1 MDGFLNLLPIDNA
14 KYSMLSSE
22 YGLDGYKIVDRMH
35 GNLALVKDGRII
47 KSLVSESKD
56 GIIKEL
62 NAINQSLLPPT
73 PPVTPSYTL
82 PPTPPLPPSYTL
94 PPTPPLPPSYTPSYS
109 TNPSQRRLDSECFKN
124 CLAQIKYTGKT
135 VSNCMDECIEQ
146 SPITGGK
153 RRTRRYKKSKKSRKN
168 RRKSYR
174 RRR

>member
-1 MDGFLNLLPIDNA
+1 MDSFLNLLPIDNA
-14 KYSMLSSE
+14 KYNMLISQ

-35 GNLALVKDGRII
+35 GNLALIKDGIII

-73 PPVTPSYTL
+73 PPVPPSYKL
-82 PPTPPLPPSYTL
+82 PPTPPSYT
-94 PPTPPLPPSYTPSYS
+94 SSYS
-109 TNPSQRRLDSECFKN
+109 ANPSQRRLDSECFKN
-124 CLAQIKYTGKT
+124 CLAKIKYTGKT

-174 RRR
+174 RRC